1 MRIILD
7 TNILVSA
14 FFSGTSTAAKVLD
27 IAFME
32 HTVLASS
39 ETYAELEDVIWR
51 EKLDDYI
58 TRDERERL
66 LNRFLKDVW
75 LIKTKETITVCRDP
89 KDNMILELAASGQAD
104 FIITGDKDLPVLNPF
119 RSIRILTPAEFLKSV
134 L

>member
-1 MRIILD
+1 MKYNNSIPSHAYNLGHQYSCKRL
-7 TNILVSA
+7 
-14 FFSGTSTAAKVLD
+14 FSGTSTAAKVLD

-32 HTVLASS
+32 HTVLASA

-89 KDNMILELAASGQAD
+89 KDNMILELAAPD
-104 FIITGDKDLPVLNPF
+104 
-119 RSIRILTPAEFLKSV
+119 RRISSSLVIKTCLS
-134 L
+134 

>member
-1 MRIILD
+1 M
-7 TNILVSA
+7 
-14 FFSGTSTAAKVLD
+14 LD

-32 HTVLASS
+32 HTVLASA
-39 ETYAELEDVIWR
+39 ETYVELEDVIWR
-51 EKLDDYI
+51 EKLDNYI
-58 TRDERERL
+58 TQDERERL
-66 LNRFLKDVW
+66 LKRFLKDAW